1 MINLKQLNTY
11 IPYCRF
17 KMKGLQN
24 LKHMLQK
31 RYYMYKLDLKDAYFS
46 VPLKK
51 NSRHFVR
58 FRWSGNLYK
67 FLCLCFSLGLAPRIF
82 TKLLKVP
89 MKIVRRI
96 NIKIII
102 YLEDMTRLI
111 GLLMWTIQVV
121 LPARLNCLFPQMQ
134 QISSYR
140 KTFLIWTKLFWTK
153 TQKSNWNG
161 GYKT

>member
-11 IPYCRF
+11 IPYCRL
-17 KMKGLQN
+17 KTKGFQN
-24 LKHMLQK
+24 LKYMLQK

-67 FLCLCFSLGLAPRIF
+67 LLCLCFSLGLAPRIF

-102 YLEDMTRLI
+102 YLDDMTRLI
-111 GLLMWTIQVV
+111 GLLMWTIQVI

>member
-1 MINLKQLNTY
+1 
-11 IPYCRF
+11 
-17 KMKGLQN
+17 MKGLQN

-51 NSRHFVR
+51 NSRYFVR

-67 FLCLCFSLGLAPRIF
+67 LLCLCFSLGLAPRIF

-96 NIKIII
+96 NIKIIN
-102 YLEDMTRLI
+102 YLGDMLLI
-111 GLLMWTIQVV
+111 GYSLEEILMSRDTVIFLFVQHLGFAINWKSVLTPVLEIELLDLTFNSS
-121 LPARLNCLFPQMQ
+121 RLEHF
-134 QISSYR
+134 
-140 KTFLIWTKLFWTK
+140 
-153 TQKSNWNG
+153 
-161 GYKT
+161 

>member
-11 IPYCRF
+11 IPYCRL
-17 KMKGLQN
+17 KTKGFQN
-24 LKHMLQK
+24 LKYMLQK

-67 FLCLCFSLGLAPRIF
+67 LLCLCFSLGLAPRIF

-102 YLEDMTRLI
+102 YLDDMLLI
-111 GLLMWTIQVV
+111 DHSLEEILMSRGTVIFLFVQHLGFAINWKSVLTPVLEIVLLDLTFNS
-121 LPARLNCLFPQMQ
+121 ARLEHF
-134 QISSYR
+134 
-140 KTFLIWTKLFWTK
+140 
-153 TQKSNWNG
+153 
-161 GYKT
+161 

>member
-11 IPYCRF
+11 IPYCCL
-17 KMKGLQN
+17 KTKGFQN
-24 LKHMLQK
+24 LKYMLQK

-46 VPLKK
+46 VPMKK

-67 FLCLCFSLGLAPRIF
+67 LLSLCFSLGLAPRIF

-102 YLEDMTRLI
+102 YLDDMLLI
-111 GLLMWTIQVV
+111 DHSLEEILMSRGTVIFLFVQHLGFAINWKSVLTPVLEIVLLDLTFNS
-121 LPARLNCLFPQMQ
+121 ARLEHF
-134 QISSYR
+134 
-140 KTFLIWTKLFWTK
+140 
-153 TQKSNWNG
+153 
-161 GYKT
+161 